1 MLAFFCIQYIIYIV
15 YKILYTKPLRYM
27 EDIMDYGCQSMVGK
41 IKSVLLK
48 RPSEAFISQEHL
60 NNNFEKFY
68 YFGCPDYEKASIEYK
83 AFEKI
88 ITDNVE
94 NVYFLP
100 KDERAGLDSV
110 YTHDSLKVTS
120 KGAIYFAMAKEL
132 RSKEYLAAE
141 EYLKSIGVPTLGY
154 ITYPGKMEGGDI
166 VWLDE
171 RTVAIGR
178 GYRTNDEGIIQFK
191 ELVKDIV
198 DEVIVV
204 PMPHGE
210 GIDAC
215 LHLMSIISMVD
226 NDLAVVYS
234 KYMPVFFREL
244 LIERGIK
251 LIEVSDKEYDYLGSN
266 VLALAPRVCVLL
278 EGNPEIKQKLID
290 EGCNVLTYEGYE
302 MSYRGTGGPT
312 CLTHPIHRL

>member
-1 MLAFFCIQYIIYIV
+1 
-15 YKILYTKPLRYM
+15 M
-27 EDIMDYGCQSMVGK
+27 EYGCQSMVGK

-48 RPSEAFISQEHL
+48 RPSEAFVSQDHL
-60 NNNFEKFY
+60 NSNYERFCY
-68 YFGCPDYEKASIEYK
+68 LGCPDYEKAVKEYE

-94 NVYFLP
+94 NVFYLP
-100 KDERAGLDSV
+100 RDKRAGLDSI
-110 YTHDSLKVTS
+110 YTHDPLKVTS
-120 KGAIYFAMAKEL
+120 KGAIYFSMGKEL
-132 RSKEYLAAE
+132 RSKEYLVTE
-141 EYLKSIGVPTLGY
+141 DYLNNIGVPTLGY
-154 ITYPGKMEGGDI
+154 IEYPGKMEGGDV

-171 RTVAIGR
+171 RTVAVGR
-178 GYRTNDEGIIQFK
+178 GYRTNDEGIKQFK
-191 ELVKDIV
+191 ELVKDIA

-210 GIDAC
+210 GADAC

-226 NDLAVVYS
+226 KDLAVVYS

-244 LIERGIK
+244 LIERGVK
-251 LIEVSDKEYDYLGSN
+251 LLEVNDEEYDYLGSN

-278 EGNPEIKQKLID
+278 EGNPRIKQKLID
-290 EGCNVLTYEGYE
+290 EGCTVYTYKGHE

-312 CLTHPIHRL
+312 CLTHPITRL

>member
-1 MLAFFCIQYIIYIV
+1 
-15 YKILYTKPLRYM
+15 M
-27 EDIMDYGCQSMVGK
+27 EYGCQSMVGK

-48 RPSEAFISQEHL
+48 RPSEAFVSQDHL
-60 NNNFEKFY
+60 NSNYEKFCY
-68 YFGCPDYEKASIEYK
+68 LGCPDYEKAVKEYES
-83 AFEKI
+83 FEKI

-94 NVYFLP
+94 NVFYLP
-100 KDERAGLDSV
+100 WDERVGLDSI
-110 YTHDSLKVTS
+110 YTHDPLKVTS
-120 KGAIYFAMAKEL
+120 KGAIYFSMGKEL
-132 RSKEYLAAE
+132 RSKEYLVTE
-141 EYLKSIGVPTLGY
+141 DYLNNIGVPTLGY
-154 ITYPGKMEGGDI
+154 IEYPGKMEGGDV

-171 RTVAIGR
+171 RTVAVGR
-178 GYRTNDEGIIQFK
+178 GYRTNDEGIKQFK
-191 ELVKDIV
+191 ELMKDIA

-210 GIDAC
+210 GADAC

-226 NDLAVVYS
+226 KDLAVVYS

-244 LIERGIK
+244 LIERGVK
-251 LIEVSDKEYDYLGSN
+251 LLEVNDDEYGYLGSN

-290 EGCNVLTYEGYE
+290 EGCTVYTYKGHE

-312 CLTHPIHRL
+312 CLTHPITRL